1 MYLARAITIKGLIQF
16 GWKQCALFAVISSFV
31 CLLYLNV
38 GFVHIAIPFLPLGT
52 AMAILLGFRNNSAYD
67 RWWEARK
74 IWGELVNQSRTWA
87 AQVTT
92 CLAPAKGEEREVS
105 ALMREMVYRYI
116 AYLNALR
123 LQLRK
128 QQDWH
133 EVTPYLSEVEQ
144 REFGQWRNKATQII
158 ARNAIRLRDATER
171 GWIDSF
177 LRVALLDTLEQFY
190 EIQGK
195 CERIKNTPLARQY
208 SFFTTRSSCGSS
220 S

>member
-1 MYLARAITIKGLIQF
+1 
-16 GWKQCALFAVISSFV
+16 
-31 CLLYLNV
+31 
-38 GFVHIAIPFLPLGT
+38 
-52 AMAILLGFRNNSAYD
+52 
-67 RWWEARK
+67 
-74 IWGELVNQSRTWA
+74 
-87 AQVTT
+87 
-92 CLAPAKGEEREVS
+92 
-105 ALMREMVYRYI
+105 MVYRYI

-195 CERIKNTPLARQY
+195 CERIKNTPLARRY
-208 SFFTTRSSCGSS
+208 SFFTTVFVWIFILMLPFGFVAELRWWTVPMSVGVGWIFMALEQVGRYTEDPFDNFVHDVPMTALCRTIEIDLRQMLGETDLPESIQPVQNILM
-220 S
+220 